1 MYEAITIPNEEI
13 AAETASV
20 VPSSSKRAEAAS
32 SARPGVIDEHLE
44 GALSE
49 EEELETQLP
58 NDYGQRKGVARTSEG
73 SDEEG
78 ESKLPR
84 Y

>member
-32 SARPGVIDEHLE
+32 SARPGVIDEHLRRIGRGGRIQVAE
-44 GALSE
+44 V
-49 EEELETQLP
+49 LERARVP
-58 NDYGQRKGVARTSEG
+58 VAKDAFDLKECTRLRRVTRN
-73 SDEEG
+73 
-78 ESKLPR
+78 L
-84 Y
+84 